1 MSTYV
6 DRIKAYHE
14 GVVSA
19 GIAQGY
25 SAAVMRLSLT
35 LEYQWRIYRTHIR
48 LAERAWAEKRKDEA
62 RAQEAKR
69 NLTFR
74 TFINTARTAQDGRLA
89 LALLREREAGR

>member
-1 MSTYV
+1 MSTYA
-6 DRIKAYHE
+6 DRYRAYRE
-14 GVVSA
+14 GVISA
-19 GIAQGY
+19 GIARGY
-25 SAAVMRLSLT
+25 SPTVMGLSLT
-35 LEYQWRIYRTHIR
+35 LECQWSIYLTHVK
-48 LAERAWAEKRKDEA
+48 LAERARAEKRKDEA